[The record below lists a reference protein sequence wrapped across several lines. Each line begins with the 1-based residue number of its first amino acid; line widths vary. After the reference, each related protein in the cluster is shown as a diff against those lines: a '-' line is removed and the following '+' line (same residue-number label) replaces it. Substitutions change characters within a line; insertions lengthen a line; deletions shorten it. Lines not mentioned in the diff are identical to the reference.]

1 MFSTSLRGLALC
13 GLLSS
18 PSLGNPEVFT
28 CSLDVQGYELW
39 FWLGTGKPSLESFR
53 SGWQHCLRM
62 DRSWWA

>member
-1 MFSTSLRGLALC
+1 MAMFSGGCSHVSTSLRGLALC

-39 FWLGTGKPSLESFR
+39 FGWELGTVT
-53 SGWQHCLRM
+53 
-62 DRSWWA
+62 